1 MVTIHDTPSA
11 IRTREQ
17 ARIARRRLY
26 PVSILYTAYSCT
38 VLFLAL
44 RFGNR
49 GAALGFFAAGILAWT
64 LVEYLVHRH
73 ILHGRF
79 PDGPGLLRHMLHKSF
94 DHLHWEHH
102 ARPWDGRHV
111 NGTIK
116 DTGPFAV
123 ALAALSF
130 LAPLD
135 TAPVLLAGVLQAYI
149 AEEWVHHSVHFCR
162 FRNPYFRYI
171 KRHHLFHHSP
181 QGSEAG
187 YGLTSG
193 LWDVVLRTRFPADV
207 RRRLYA
213 RRRRSAVLARA

>member
-1 MVTIHDTPSA
+1 MLNADTPSG
-11 IRTREQ
+11 IRRRQQ

-26 PVSILYTAYSCT
+26 PVSVLYTAYACV
-38 VLFLAL
+38 VLAAAL
-44 RFGNR
+44 RVGRPATALAFFGT
-49 GAALGFFAAGILAWT
+49 GVAAWT

-79 PDGPGLLRHMLHKSF
+79 PDGPGVLRHFLHKSF

-116 DTGPFAV
+116 DSGPFAL
-123 ALAALSF
+123 ALAGLSF

-135 TAPVLLAGVLQAYI
+135 TAPMFIAGLLQCYI
-149 AEEWVHHSVHFCR
+149 LEEWVHHSVHFCE
-162 FRNPYFRYI
+162 FQNAYFRYI

-181 QGSEAG
+181 KGSEAG
-187 YGLTSG
+187 YGLTNG
-193 LWDVVLRTRFPADV
+193 FWDVMLQTRFPAQV
-207 RRRLYA
+207 RRALYA
-213 RRRRSAVLARA
+213 KGTAAN